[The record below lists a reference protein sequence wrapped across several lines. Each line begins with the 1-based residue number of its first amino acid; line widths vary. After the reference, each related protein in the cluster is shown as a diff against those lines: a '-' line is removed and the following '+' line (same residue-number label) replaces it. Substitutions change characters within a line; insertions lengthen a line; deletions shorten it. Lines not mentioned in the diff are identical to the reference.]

1 MRFDFFLQ
9 TENIKH
15 PVIERDDYTV
25 YVEHAGGVRFI
36 HMDVHK
42 WSKAV
47 KQAFLADWNEWAERQ
62 EDVLFAMP
70 FIDDEKMRKW
80 AVICGFDVAESHV
93 CMDGVIRKLYI
104 WGSDHG

>member
-1 MRFDFFLQ
+1 MK
-9 TENIKH
+9 I

-47 KQAFLADWNEWAERQ
+47 KQAFLADWNGWAERQ

-80 AVICGFDVAESHV
+80 AVICGFELLKQHL
-93 CMDGVIRKLYI
+93 CLDGVTRKLYI
-104 WGSDHG
+104 WGIDHG